1 MPLLEANP
9 DGEIIQVPNGAQDE
23 FTLACSWP
31 GVESN
36 ATLTYSVEWM
46 INDDLVDQEQVTA
59 VDGQEEYQAYMN
71 NSLLTGLPYGTKVRF
86 ISISITNQ

>member
-46 INDDLVDQEQVTA
+46 INDDLVDQVTSKTIRKG
-59 VDGQEEYQAYMN
+59 VDGINWFCDDKIGAF
-71 NSLLTGLPYGTKVRF
+71 SLR
-86 ISISITNQ
+86 N